1 MPSYKKRVKD
11 VDNHLESLGV
21 AEEKVSY
28 DVLSKRYAELMKMHV
43 DQTAELEKLKAAQ
56 PILPVEF
63 CDWEISH
70 DADDN
75 SITIACETKEHW
87 LDTPSLEE
95 IDDLINFLTQVK
107 ERL

>member
-11 VDNHLESLGV
+11 VDNYLESLGV

-43 DQTAELEKLKAAQ
+43 DQTAELEKLRAAQ
-56 PILPVEF
+56 PIQVDF
-63 CDWEISH
+63 CGWGFTF
-70 DADDN
+70 DDEDK
-75 SITIACETKEHW
+75 SIIQLGDYSEHIFEQIC
-87 LDTPSLEE
+87 LDEL
-95 IDDLINFLTQVK
+95 DCFINFLTQVK